1 MVKAKVGG
9 IVLGGL
15 AAYLILSKGLNVVN
29 NCVPN
34 MCVAHERKNY
44 YKYGKEG
51 NMVPPGYQMHTH
63 TTENGDNVQVG
74 TPEAIK
80 QEEAKQ
86 NGSASQ
92 KPLGATIGEAIVKVI
107 NEVFSTDKKA
117 EEASENDICPECC
130 TDCKVEKCPY
140 EDLKQGGIITEWR
153 DHKPVAGK
161 YTYEGSEEPRVDC
174 DEDKNNKTEEV
185 DNIVDIGINQSTDA
199 EE

>member
-29 NCVPN
+29 NCVRN
-34 MCVAHERKNY
+34 MCVAHEWKNY

-51 NMVPPGYQMHTH
+51 NMVPPGYRMHAH

-86 NGSASQ
+86 NENASQ

-117 EEASENDICPECC
+117 EEASEGQTEACERSEQGLEGQE
-130 TDCKVEKCPY
+130 KVSE
-140 EDLKQGGIITEWR
+140 EDL
-153 DHKPVAGK
+153 
-161 YTYEGSEEPRVDC
+161 SEEDKDKEDNEDDAPALDFSENPDGKFVDK
-174 DEDKNNKTEEV
+174 EGNKV
-185 DNIVDIGINQSTDA
+185 
-199 EE
+199 